1 MCVEGQRLVEAGRL
15 LKGVSAPIT
24 GAGHLAVPTADP
36 IAGGGRSEDSRAEGE
51 EGASSVRAIEPLILY
66 IS

>member
-15 LKGVSAPIT
+15 RTGVSAPIT

-36 IAGGGRSEDSRAEGE
+36 IAGGGRSEDSPVEGE
-51 EGASSVRAIEPLILY
+51 EEVSSVRANEPSIT
-66 IS
+66 I